1 MVLIVQYTIIMLM
14 MQVQCSLHGTL
25 ILQAL
30 LGYEDTKVVTSSFF
44 SIPTDQLLAVSCDPS
59 GNHVIDVFLSSKNV
73 TLKKKTKLI
82 KKFRV
87 RLCGH

>member
-1 MVLIVQYTIIMLM
+1 MLM

-30 LGYEDTKVVTSSFF
+30 LGYEDTKLVTSSFLT
-44 SIPTDQLLAVSCDPS
+44 IPTDQLLAVSCDPS

-87 RLCGH
+87 RLRGH